1 MEQQLAPS
9 PDSLT
14 NLPLWQRLLLARVQQ
29 GIPWDKARLM
39 QGSSVSPTLLMQ
51 ARQANPAFDAALL
64 KAQVGALSDSPL
76 TEREHARA
84 LLHTVVDDAYAESRG
99 LDPETG
105 ERALEPV
112 FNQRGEH
119 TGDRAAIRPQDRV
132 ANRRL
137 LLETGGA
144 VGQGAQASARVDV
157 RISIA
162 PHLDGAPPLRTYDA
176 TATTAPEEAPDD
188 DETPTVAP
196 PPPRTP

>member
-1 MEQQLAPS
+1 MEQLPVPS
-9 PDSLT
+9 TDSLA

-39 QGSSVSPTLLMQ
+39 QGSAVSPTLLMQ
-51 ARQANPAFDAALL
+51 ARRANPAFDAALL
-64 KAQVGALSDSPL
+64 DAQVGALTNSPL

-144 VGQGAQASARVDV
+144 VGQGAQASTRVDV
-157 RISIA
+157 HVSIS
-162 PHLDGAPPLRTYDA
+162 PHLDGAPKLRTFDA
-176 TATTAPEEAPDD
+176 TTTTTPDK
-188 DETPTVAP
+188 AP
-196 PPPRTP
+196 PPDDEHDATKE